1 MKNLE
6 EKIKELGFSSEESYN
21 KYVAEKNEFF
31 SKENTTDWVYNQNA
45 KVYRYNQDSKEYPSQ
60 VYLE

>member
-6 EKIKELGFSSEESYN
+6 KEIQELGFSSKEAYN
-21 KYVAEKNEFF
+21 KYLSEKNEYF
-31 SKENTTDWVYNQNA
+31 KENTTEWVYNQNA
-45 KVYRYNQDSKEYPSQ
+45 KVYKQNQDSKEYPSQ